1 MSIMVSF
8 PRSGQHLVE
17 RILSYCCEQHDVE
30 FTYCEFYTCC
40 ESLPCKEGKQISKNH
55 DFNLRLEIE
64 NNTKYVSLY
73 RKDIIIQ
80 LEAYYRYWI
89 KYNDEKYEYK
99 NLLSFIKDKTPYYNE
114 FVNKWINNKN
124 KNILKVE
131 YYEILDNPE
140 KISKK
145 IFKHFFPD
153 VKIKNSVFR
162 NLVNIELETPM
173 IAPHKDQ
180 NVRNPEM
187 NGVIR
192 HKIGLINKLDDKIYK
207 KLKKDLGYENLHNN

>member
-1 MSIMVSF
+1 MGIIVSF

-17 RILSYCCEQHDVE
+17 KILKFCCEEHSIE

-40 ESLPCKEGKQISKNH
+40 SSLPCSKGKEISKNH
-55 DFNLRLEIE
+55 DFELEIE
-64 NNTKYVSLY
+64 LNNDIKYVCLY
-73 RKDIIIQ
+73 REDIILQ

-89 KYNDEKYEYK
+89 KYNGTKYKYK
-99 NLLSFIKDKTPYYNE
+99 DLLSFVKDKTSYYNG

-145 IFKHFFPD
+145 IFKHFFSD
-153 VKIKNSVFR
+153 VKIKNSVFKK
-162 NLVNIELETPM
+162 LIDVELETPI
-173 IAPHKDQ
+173 IAPHKDE
-180 NVRNPEM
+180 NVRTPGM
-187 NGVIR
+187 NGMLK
-192 HKIGLINKLDDKIYK
+192 HKISLINQIDDKIYK
-207 KLKKDLGYENLHNN
+207 RLKKDLNL